1 MFIIFCQYVYRK
13 VYCCLLG
20 AAALNAASRFSRSLS
35 LQREYAQTSAKR
47 LRQKVSKS
55 LNSSANSALGKLI
68 SDSPSRAIDSKK
80 VDLEE
85 TGEITVHTPL
95 LSRIETPIVESPEET
110 PLKSSIREVE
120 PSTRRRNGNKNGCD
134 NSAFRSSIISD
145 DNRYQHIEPR
155 VSSAAT
161 STGNTNEASSSY
173 SDLKVV
179 KEKLSN
185 SIDSRSK
192 LSSVDVS

>member
-1 MFIIFCQYVYRK
+1 M
-13 VYCCLLG
+13 
-20 AAALNAASRFSRSLS
+20 NAASRFSRSLS

-68 SDSPSRAIDSKK
+68 NDSPSRGIDSKTADS
-80 VDLEE
+80 VE

-95 LSRIETPIVESPEET
+95 LSPREQHFLETPLVESPEET

-120 PSTRRRNGNKNGCD
+120 PTTRRRNVKQKDKNGCD
-134 NSAFRSSIISD
+134 NSAFRSSIISN
-145 DNRYQHIEPR
+145 DNRYQNIEPR

-173 SDLKVV
+173 SDLKAT

-185 SIDSRSK
+185 SIDRRSK